1 MSRSQAL
8 IFCLAASCAV
18 PAFAR
23 PFSGEKAL
31 AFTREAVADGPRP
44 SGSPAIEHLRVQ
56 ILAEL
61 KRTGCKV
68 SFDDFTATTPD
79 GAVKMRNIICTFPGK
94 SGRAIV
100 ITGHYDTKK
109 QPGFVGAN
117 DGGSST
123 GFLME
128 LAAASAGAPRTDD
141 LVIVF
146 FDGEEA
152 VKQWQDGDNT
162 YGSRHLAETWKN
174 DGMLGKIKALINVD
188 MIGDK
193 DLDLIYDT
201 NSTTD
206 LRNLVWT
213 VAEKSGYG
221 AHFPRTPSAMEDDH
235 IPFIQAGVK
244 SLDLIDFTF
253 GPRNQ
258 YWHTTQDT
266 MDKLSANSFA
276 IIGAVV
282 MDSIRELEAQP

>member
-8 IFCLAASCAV
+8 IFCLAASFGA
-18 PAFAR
+18 AASAR
-23 PFSGEKAL
+23 PFSGAKAL
-31 AFTREAVADGPRP
+31 AFTREAVDDGPRP
-44 SGSPAIEHLRVQ
+44 SGSPAIQRLRGQ

-61 KRTGCKV
+61 KTTGCKV
-68 SFDDFTATTPD
+68 SFDDFTAATPD
-79 GAVKMRNIICTFPGK
+79 GAVKMRNILCTFPGQ
-94 SGRAIV
+94 SGRSIV
-100 ITGHYDTKK
+100 VTGHYDTKK

-128 LAAASAGAPRTDD
+128 LAATSAGMPRTDD

-152 VKQWQDGDNT
+152 VKQWTDGDNT
-162 YGSRHLAETWKN
+162 YGSRHLAEAWKN
-174 DGMLGKIKALINVD
+174 SGMLGKIRALINVD

-213 VAEKSGYG
+213 VAEKAGYG
-221 AHFPRTPSAMEDDH
+221 AHFPRMPNSMEDDH
-235 IPFIQAGVK
+235 VPFLQAGVK
-244 SLDLIDFTF
+244 ALDLIDFTF
-253 GPRNQ
+253 GPNNQ
-258 YWHTTQDT
+258 YWHTSQDT

-276 IIGAVV
+276 VIGSVI
-282 MDSIRELEAQP
+282 MDSIRQLEAQP

>member
-8 IFCLAASCAV
+8 ILCLAAWAAL
-18 PAFAR
+18 PASAR
-23 PFSGEKAL
+23 PFSGERAL
-31 AFTREAVADGPRP
+31 AFTREAVSKGPRP

-79 GAVKMRNIICTFPGK
+79 GPVKMRNILCTFPGK

-128 LAAASAGAPRTDD
+128 LAAASAGVPRTDD
-141 LVIVF
+141 LVIAF

-152 VKQWQDGDNT
+152 VKQWTDGDNT
-162 YGSRHLAETWKN
+162 YGSRHLAEAWKDN
-174 DGMLGKIKALINVD
+174 GTLAKIKALINVD

-193 DLDLIYDT
+193 DLDLVYDT

-206 LRNLVWT
+206 LRNLVWS
-213 VAEKSGYG
+213 VAEKAGYG
-221 AHFPRTPSAMEDDH
+221 AHFPRMPTTMEDDH
-235 IPFIQAGVK
+235 VPFLQAGVK
-244 SLDLIDFTF
+244 ALDLIDFTF
-253 GPRNQ
+253 GPRNE
-258 YWHTTQDT
+258 YWHTAQDT
-266 MDKLSANSFA
+266 MDKLSANSFE
-276 IIGAVV
+276 IIGSVV
-282 MDSIRELEAQP
+282 MDSIRQLEAQP

>member
-8 IFCLAASCAV
+8 IFCLAASVAL
-18 PAFAR
+18 PIYAR

-31 AFTREAVADGPRP
+31 EFTREAVSDGPRP
-44 SGSPAIEHLRVQ
+44 SGSPAIAHLRVQ

-61 KRTGCKV
+61 KRAGCRV
-68 SFDDFTATTPD
+68 TFDDFTATTPD
-79 GAVKMRNIICTFPGK
+79 GPVKMRNILCTFLAK

-100 ITGHYDTKK
+100 VAGHYDTKK

-128 LAAASAGAPRTDD
+128 LAAASAGVPRSDD

-152 VKQWQDGDNT
+152 VKQWTDGDNT
-162 YGSRHLAETWKN
+162 YGSRHLAQTWK
-174 DGMLGKIKALINVD
+174 DSGMLAKVKALINVD

-193 DLDLIYDT
+193 DLDLVYDS
-201 NSTTD
+201 NSNTD

-213 VAEKSGYG
+213 VAEKAGYG
-221 AHFPRTPSAMEDDH
+221 AHFPRLPNTMEDDH
-235 IPFIQAGVK
+235 IPFLQAGVK
-244 SLDLIDFTF
+244 ALDLIDFTF

-258 YWHTTQDT
+258 YWHTNEDT

-276 IIGAVV
+276 IIGSVV
-282 MDSIRELEAQP
+282 MDSVRQLEAQP